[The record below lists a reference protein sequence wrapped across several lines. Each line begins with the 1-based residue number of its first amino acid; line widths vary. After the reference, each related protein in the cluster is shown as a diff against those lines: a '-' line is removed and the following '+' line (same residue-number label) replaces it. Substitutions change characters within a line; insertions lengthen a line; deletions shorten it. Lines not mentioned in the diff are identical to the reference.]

1 MQEIFNH
8 FGNDFVMFLRPD
20 PSLWW
25 VAPDDSTCTTQPI
38 SLDMPWADRSLL
50 MEHIDKLLL
59 PVLMRGT
66 RVAYL
71 LVFGGRSWHA
81 EKKKL
86 ADSLAITRYPGAHT

>member
-1 MQEIFNH
+1 
-8 FGNDFVMFLRPD
+8 
-20 PSLWW
+20 
-25 VAPDDSTCTTQPI
+25 
-38 SLDMPWADRSLL
+38 
-50 MEHIDKLLL
+50 MEDIDKLLL
-59 PVLMRGT
+59 PVLMRGA